1 MTAPLARPRTIPPGG
16 RAGLCTRPAG
26 PCAARRGLTRLLHES
41 SVVVR
46 GPIQPCTSPP
56 GPCAAPSGLARG
68 LRGPAWLPV
77 APRGPHTSLTGLCTA
92 TPGLARVPQGPVRPC
107 TTLQGLQQPH
117 VGLAR
122 ALQGLARV
130 PVHPCTALVHP
141 PPPSVPNKD
150 VAPPSCARVYWG
162 GVQCLGGVGAGEV
175 GGSWCKESSCKVWS
189 WCSDPTKASTCKK
202 MRTVRSRARRGAR
215 ARRPRVK
222 PRCELTPCTLLV
234 HGPLHACCRLLGPP
248 QLPPTSPQL
257 PRGGRGG
264 GVTLIASPFAAS
276 PHASCKPC
284 AQIGRAHV

>member
-68 LRGPAWLPV
+68 LRGPAGLPV

-141 PPPSVPNKD
+141 PPPRFQIKTW
-150 VAPPSCARVYWG
+150 PPPVVHVFIGGGYSGWG
-162 GVQCLGGVGAGEV
+162 GLGQ
-175 GGSWCKESSCKVWS
+175 GSWVG
-189 WCSDPTKASTCKK
+189 PGA
-202 MRTVRSRARRGAR
+202 RSPRAKCGPGAAIPPRHPRARRCVQCA
-215 ARRPRVK
+215 
-222 PRCELTPCTLLV
+222 LV
-234 HGPLHACCRLLGPP
+234 QDAVLVQDVL
-248 QLPPTSPQL
+248 
-257 PRGGRGG
+257 
-264 GVTLIASPFAAS
+264 V
-276 PHASCKPC
+276 
-284 AQIGRAHV
+284 